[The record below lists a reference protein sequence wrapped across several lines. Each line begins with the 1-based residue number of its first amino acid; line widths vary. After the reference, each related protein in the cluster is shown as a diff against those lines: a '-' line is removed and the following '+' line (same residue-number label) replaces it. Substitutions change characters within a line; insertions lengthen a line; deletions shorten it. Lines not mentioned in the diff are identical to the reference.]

1 MRKYYIDNLR
11 WAAIL
16 ILIPYHVA
24 MAWNTWSEPNYIF
37 FEGNRVYSSFI
48 VFFSAFLMPLLF
60 LIAGMSTRFA
70 LSRRTPRQ
78 YLSERVKRLLIPLFF
93 GTLMFM
99 PVLTYLADCYHQN
112 YDGSFLAHYSVFFTK
127 YTDLT
132 GADGGFSFGQFWFLL
147 YLFVISLVSLGV
159 ILVIRKLSFGK
170 DVSER
175 KKNLPLWAVL
185 CMGIPLPI
193 FSEVLSIG
201 GKSLMEFTYLFLLG
215 YYVFSRE
222 EVVEKLQKHCAWIL
236 GVGVLCGA
244 LNVYLF
250 IWSGKD
256 LAFANTC
263 MKFLAEWF
271 TILGLLGFG
280 KANFDLQNKIT
291 AYFSSRSFA
300 IFSLHYL
307 FVVLTQYFL
316 SKPLRGQTILLF
328 FVPVVLS
335 YILSLA
341 AAELVVRSRVLA
353 FVMGGKRRDNCAIV
367 TCTQRIL

>member
-16 ILIPYHVA
+16 LLIPYHVA
-24 MAWNTWSEPNYIF
+24 MAWNLWNEPNYIF
-37 FEGNRVYSSFI
+37 YEGNRVFSSFI
-48 VFFSAFLMPLLF
+48 VVFSAFLMPLLF

-70 LSRRTPRQ
+70 LSRRTPRK
-78 YLSERVKRLLIPLFF
+78 YLSERVKRLLIPLLF
-93 GTLMFM
+93 GTLVFM

-112 YDGSFLAHYSVFFTK
+112 YDGSFFTHYAVFFTK

-147 YLFVISLVSLGV
+147 YLFVISCISLGV
-159 ILVIRKLSFGK
+159 ILVIRKLSSGK

-175 KKNLPLWAVL
+175 KSPKSLPLWAVL
-185 CMGIPLPI
+185 CMGIPLPLL
-193 FSEVLSIG
+193 SEVLSIG
-201 GKSLMEFTYLFLLG
+201 GKSLMEYTYLFLLG

-222 EVVEKLQKHCAWIL
+222 EVVEKLRKHCAWIL

-250 IWSGKD
+250 IRSAKD
-256 LAFANTC
+256 FAFANTC

-280 KANFDLQNKIT
+280 KAKFDFQNKIT
-291 AYFSSRSFA
+291 AYFSSRFFA

-328 FVPVVLS
+328 LVPVVLS

-353 FVMGGKRRDNCAIV
+353 ALMGVKKKG
-367 TCTQRIL
+367 